1 MRWGLGVKLCGWGDL
16 CEENRRIQ
24 ALNRL
29 LDALRAMIGRLSDQA
44 QGILTA
50 VKRRQRPSGAP
61 QAPSSPEPAERPQE
75 RPQARETPPQ
85 APQEP
90 PKPIRTKKA
99 LTDRFKTRLDERLAE
114 NERKQAENRP
124 NPTWRR
130 HGTSPTPPT
139 RSTSAW
145 AGAREA
151 TDSACE
157 NAGNAKGRHP
167 KTPARNLERHPY
179 QRVTDT
185 PSTPEPSAVAMRIH
199 GPAATGVYVTP
210 LIAKVICPDLLPVV

>member
-1 MRWGLGVKLCGWGDL
+1 MPDYCLKFQNGVLEVDFPTNHFRTIHPDWSKTYTYGHYCP
-16 CEENRRIQ
+16 
-24 ALNRL
+24 
-29 LDALRAMIGRLSDQA
+29 
-44 QGILTA
+44 
-50 VKRRQRPSGAP
+50 PSQSFHAGNYPNQVPGA
-61 QAPSSPEPAERPQE
+61 
-75 RPQARETPPQ
+75 
-85 APQEP
+85 
-90 PKPIRTKKA
+90 
-99 LTDRFKTRLDERLAE
+99 FHY
-114 NERKQAENRP
+114 
-124 NPTWRR
+124 PTWRR
-130 HGTSPTPPT
+130 HGTSPTPPP

>member
-1 MRWGLGVKLCGWGDL
+1 MRWGLGVKLCGW
-16 CEENRRIQ
+16 
-24 ALNRL
+24 
-29 LDALRAMIGRLSDQA
+29 
-44 QGILTA
+44 
-50 VKRRQRPSGAP
+50 
-61 QAPSSPEPAERPQE
+61 
-75 RPQARETPPQ
+75 
-85 APQEP
+85 
-90 PKPIRTKKA
+90 
-99 LTDRFKTRLDERLAE
+99 
-114 NERKQAENRP
+114 
-124 NPTWRR
+124 
-130 HGTSPTPPT
+130 
-139 RSTSAW
+139 AW

>member
-1 MRWGLGVKLCGWGDL
+1 MAGATAPEARTRPLEQLSGVP
-16 CEENRRIQ
+16 RMMFAVAR
-24 ALNRL
+24 
-29 LDALRAMIGRLSDQA
+29 
-44 QGILTA
+44 
-50 VKRRQRPSGAP
+50 VKRAETAFPGLHGAVEVVLTSGWPKTNANRP
-61 QAPSSPEPAERPQE
+61 
-75 RPQARETPPQ
+75 
-85 APQEP
+85 
-90 PKPIRTKKA
+90 K
-99 LTDRFKTRLDERLAE
+99 
-114 NERKQAENRP
+114 NRP

>member
-1 MRWGLGVKLCGWGDL
+1 M
-16 CEENRRIQ
+16 
-24 ALNRL
+24 
-29 LDALRAMIGRLSDQA
+29 
-44 QGILTA
+44 
-50 VKRRQRPSGAP
+50 KRRHRP
-61 QAPSSPEPAERPQE
+61 R
-75 RPQARETPPQ
+75 RN
-85 APQEP
+85 P

-114 NERKQAENRP
+114 NERKQAEKQAEP
-124 NPTWRR
+124 DMEETWDLSAPADPLNIGMGW
-130 HGTSPTPPT
+130 GT
-139 RSTSAW
+139 
-145 AGAREA
+145 EA

>member
-1 MRWGLGVKLCGWGDL
+1 MG
-16 CEENRRIQ
+16 
-24 ALNRL
+24 
-29 LDALRAMIGRLSDQA
+29 LSD
-44 QGILTA
+44 
-50 VKRRQRPSGAP
+50 
-61 QAPSSPEPAERPQE
+61 
-75 RPQARETPPQ
+75 
-85 APQEP
+85 
-90 PKPIRTKKA
+90 
-99 LTDRFKTRLDERLAE
+99 
-114 NERKQAENRP
+114 
-124 NPTWRR
+124 
-130 HGTSPTPPT
+130 PPT

>member
-1 MRWGLGVKLCGWGDL
+1 M
-16 CEENRRIQ
+16 EETW
-24 ALNRL
+24 
-29 LDALRAMIGRLSDQA
+29 DLSD
-44 QGILTA
+44 
-50 VKRRQRPSGAP
+50 
-61 QAPSSPEPAERPQE
+61 PADPLN
-75 RPQARETPPQ
+75 
-85 APQEP
+85 
-90 PKPIRTKKA
+90 I
-99 LTDRFKTRLDERLAE
+99 
-114 NERKQAENRP
+114 
-124 NPTWRR
+124 
-130 HGTSPTPPT
+130 GM
-139 RSTSAW
+139 